1 MPTNNPGVCTNC
13 NIQNSNPSISNNAS
27 MLGFHDPNKIIIL
40 KRYNPGALLNTN
52 LNTNEAIS
60 AVQNVEQ
67 QTRFDTGALSQ
78 QRKNTQTANQT
89 TLNIIKNLLDVQSD
103 VADIDKSGQRL
114 RKNARQSVSKNIG
127 EPIVP
132 TTNKQIALN
141 SLKTGRVEHAL
152 QPDQKDKKKQQNNEK
167 NRMRNRKIKSV
178 GTELASSL
186 SFQKKFAVL
195 LQQDI
200 ATENA
205 TIEFKIPSKFDGRKV
220 WSDYISDIRSQ
231 GQCGSCWAFSSIFV
245 LATRLSIYSRG
256 KYNYIFS
263 PAKMVFCGLST
274 SENSNDDF
282 LNKVKN
288 DLENGVF
295 YDFKKSEKKNNIVYG
310 CSGENLINAWQ
321 FLFRYGVPENDCF
334 QYGDEQNNDGTYF
347 DLTNTEDLPFSCG
360 DLASLS
366 FDICPTTKKRM
377 ISHRAGGFYMVPGTT
392 STDKTKPQGSEFNI
406 RKEIYKWGPCTS
418 GIMVYQDFI
427 DWNGKGIYKY
437 DGISQKV
444 GGHAIVLMGWGEE
457 NGTKYW
463 IVRNS
468 WGNDWGDKGYFKILR
483 GINHCEIEE
492 NVVVG
497 FPNIPSIRLFL
508 DYPLLYQKEDFIIQH
523 LWQIHDTGIKETTL
537 EQLTLGKDIIDID
550 ILKNNA
556 YAVKYFPNF
565 YKFISGKIS
574 KENYINLK
582 KNYLQNNT
590 FTKFLLLLFLFFILY
605 FL

>member
-89 TLNIIKNLLDVQSD
+89 TLNIIKNVLDVQSD

-114 RKNARQSVSKNIG
+114 RKNARQSVSKNID

-282 LNKVKN
+282 FKYAGYDPRKKASLKLGNEILKEIITNLNK
-288 DLENGVF
+288 
-295 YDFKKSEKKNNIVYG
+295 NI
-310 CSGENLINAWQ
+310 
-321 FLFRYGVPENDCF
+321 
-334 QYGDEQNNDGTYF
+334 
-347 DLTNTEDLPFSCG
+347 
-360 DLASLS
+360 
-366 FDICPTTKKRM
+366 
-377 ISHRAGGFYMVPGTT
+377 
-392 STDKTKPQGSEFNI
+392 
-406 RKEIYKWGPCTS
+406 
-418 GIMVYQDFI
+418 
-427 DWNGKGIYKY
+427 WN
-437 DGISQKV
+437 
-444 GGHAIVLMGWGEE
+444 
-457 NGTKYW
+457 
-463 IVRNS
+463 
-468 WGNDWGDKGYFKILR
+468 
-483 GINHCEIEE
+483 
-492 NVVVG
+492 
-497 FPNIPSIRLFL
+497 
-508 DYPLLYQKEDFIIQH
+508 
-523 LWQIHDTGIKETTL
+523 
-537 EQLTLGKDIIDID
+537 
-550 ILKNNA
+550 
-556 YAVKYFPNF
+556 
-565 YKFISGKIS
+565 
-574 KENYINLK
+574 
-582 KNYLQNNT
+582 
-590 FTKFLLLLFLFFILY
+590 
-605 FL
+605 